1 MITFFPGPSQVY
13 PEIKQYLAD
22 AFDTGIV
29 SVSHRSGQFNQLSEE
44 TIQLLRLKLAIPENY
59 TILYNTSA
67 TECWE
72 IIAQS
77 VTRCQSIH
85 FHSGAFGE
93 KWYQYAKAI
102 HPLSRENKMPLNEP
116 LLLDY
121 MDIREEDEIICLT
134 QNETSNA
141 TQIDLE
147 TMAMVRGAFPQKLI
161 AYDCTSSM
169 AGIHLPFALGDI
181 WFASVQ
187 KCFGLP
193 SGLGLLILA
202 PSAVQRIEELGEKSH
217 YNSAHTMLKHMQQ
230 FQTSCT
236 PNVLGIY
243 LLNRVLHQ
251 IPTIEIT
258 EKRIKNRMS
267 QYLNLFGGKDFY
279 PLISNPAVRSSTV
292 LAVEANPQKIREI
305 KDAAMKEGILLG
317 SGYGKW
323 KENTFRIANFPAIQD
338 TDFQR
343 LVQFL
348 TPRVV

>member
-13 PEIKQYLAD
+13 PEIKQYLMD
-22 AFDTGIV
+22 AFDSGIV
-29 SVSHRSGQFNQLSEE
+29 SVSHRSAQFNQLSEE

-59 TILYNTSA
+59 TILYTTSA

-77 VTRCQSIH
+77 ATKKQSIH

-93 KWYQYAKAI
+93 KWFQYAKAL
-102 HPLSRENKMPLNEP
+102 HPLAREKSMHLNEP

-121 MDIREEDEIICLT
+121 MEIRDEDEIICLT

-169 AGIHLPFALGDI
+169 AGIHLPFSLGDI

-193 SGLGLLILA
+193 SGLGLLILS
-202 PSAVQRIEELGEKSH
+202 PSAVGRMVELGEKSH
-217 YNSAHTMLKHMQQ
+217 YNSALTMLKHMEQ

-258 EKRIKNRMS
+258 EKRIKSRMD
-267 QYLNLFGGKDFY
+267 QYLNLFAEKDYF
-279 PLISNPAVRSSTV
+279 PLITNPAVRSSTV
-292 LAVEANPQKIREI
+292 LAVEAYPEKIREI
-305 KDAAMKEGILLG
+305 KDAARNEGILLG

-323 KENTFRIANFPAIQD
+323 KENTFRIANFPAIPD
-338 TDFQR
+338 ADFQT

-348 TPRVV
+348 TPWIS